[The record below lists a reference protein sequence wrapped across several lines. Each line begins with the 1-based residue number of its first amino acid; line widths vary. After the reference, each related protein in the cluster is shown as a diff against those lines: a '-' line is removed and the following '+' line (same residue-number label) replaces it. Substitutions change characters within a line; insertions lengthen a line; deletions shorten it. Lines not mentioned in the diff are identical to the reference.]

1 MQPNQEMVSIIT
13 PTFNSER
20 FIKDTIESIIAQ
32 TYANW
37 ELLITDD
44 CSSDSTCDIIE
55 NYVRN
60 DSRIKL
66 YRLEK
71 NSGGGVARSN
81 SIDKA
86 QGRYLAFCDSDDRW
100 LPNKLE
106 KQLEFMKEKNCC
118 LSYSS
123 YLTCVEEDND
133 VTGIIVCKSS
143 LTYKEECR
151 DNQIGCLTALYDT
164 LPYGKIYF
172 PIIRKR
178 QDWGFMVRALEKCG
192 IAYGMKEPLA
202 IYRVRHGSISSNK
215 LQLIKYNI
223 RFYIEVLRY
232 SYAKAILKFIFCFL
246 PSYIWKKRIQSI
258 YNK

>member
-13 PTFNSER
+13 PTFNSEKY
-20 FIKDTIESIIAQ
+20 IKDTIESIIAQ

-44 CSSDSTCDIIE
+44 YSSDSTCDIIE
-55 NYVRN
+55 RYVRN

-66 YRLEK
+66 YRLER
-71 NSGGGVARSN
+71 NCGGGIARSN

-100 LPNKLE
+100 LPYKLE
-106 KQLEFMKEKNCC
+106 KQIQFMKEKNCC

-123 YLTCVEEDND
+123 YLTCVEDNN
-133 VTGIIVCKSS
+133 VSGIVVCKSS
-143 LTYKEECR
+143 LTYKEECK
-151 DNQIGCLTALYDT
+151 DNQIGCLTAIFDT
-164 LPYGKIYF
+164 LPYGKVYF
-172 PIIRKR
+172 PAIRKR

-202 IYRVRHGSISSNK
+202 IYRLRQGSISSNK
-215 LQLIKYNI
+215 KQLIKYNI
-223 RFYIEVLRY
+223 KFYIEVLHY
-232 SYAKAILKFIFCFL
+232 SPVKAFFKFIFCFL
-246 PSYIWKKRIQSI
+246 PSYARKKIIQSI

>member
-1 MQPNQEMVSIIT
+1 MSQPNELVSIIT
-13 PTFNSER
+13 PTFNSGKYIR
-20 FIKDTIESIIAQ
+20 DTIDSVISQ
-32 TYANW
+32 TYPNW

-44 CSSDSTCDIIE
+44 CSTDATCEIVE
-55 NYVRN
+55 KYAAM

-66 YRLEK
+66 FRLEK

-81 SIDKA
+81 SIEHA
-86 QGRYLAFCDSDDRW
+86 NGRYLAFCDSDDRW

-106 KQLEFMKEKNCC
+106 KQLQFMTEKGCC

-123 YLTCVEEDND
+123 YLTCIEDAN
-133 VTGIIVCKSS
+133 VSGIVVCKSK

-151 DNQIGCLTALYDT
+151 DNQIGCLTAIYDT
-164 LPYGKIYF
+164 HPYGKVYF
-172 PIIRKR
+172 PSIRKR

-202 IYRVRHGSISSNK
+202 IYRLRQGSISSNK
-215 LQLIKYNI
+215 MQLIKYNI
-223 RFYIEVLRY
+223 RFYKEVLHY
-232 SYAKAILKFIFCFL
+232 NHIKAFLKFVFCFL
-246 PSYIWKKRIQSI
+246 PSYIMKKKIQSI